1 MIASFWD
8 RPRLGAPRGFG
19 EEDTPAG
26 WGRALSSP
34 VASSGKSPSSLG
46 ASRDTRRAGSSSAR
60 HQAATVHA
68 DRCRRSRGL
77 GSRLAPHQPFGGPR
91 RAIAAVA
98 IAVTFAFW
106 FLHARTLPFA
116 YRFQNALE
124 SWLYFATTL
133 LLALAAVYAELPQ
146 EPASLRIG
154 IEVLMAAVLLGSLVA
169 GIVFSIRDLRRTRR
183 ALVDVDFSA
192 ALCAADSRIDSLLAD
207 RLRDGSARLLRC
219 SWLSSPAASGAVI
232 MRRRQDLP
240 PVRTSSCRATRRLP
254 CSCVAT
260 ARSSPSPTAG

>member
-1 MIASFWD
+1 MPSAALLRFCTEV
-8 RPRLGAPRGFG
+8 PCA
-19 EEDTPAG
+19 AG
-26 WGRALSSP
+26 RVSSRCSANAHDAGVIV
-34 VASSGKSPSSLG
+34 VA
-46 ASRDTRRAGSSSAR
+46 AAGGL
-60 HQAATVHA
+60 VH
-68 DRCRRSRGL
+68 
-77 GSRLAPHQPFGGPR
+77 RLAPHQPFGGPR

-98 IAVTFAFW
+98 IAVTLAFW

-154 IEVLMAAVLLGSLVA
+154 FEVLMAAVLLGSLVA
-169 GIVFSIRDLRRTRR
+169 GVVFSIRDLRRTRR
-183 ALVDVDFSA
+183 ALVDVDLSA

-219 SWLSSPAASGAVI
+219 SWLSSPASDAFLGRDASGAVI
-232 MRRRQDLP
+232 MKRRQDLP
-240 PVRTSSCRATRRLP
+240 PTPSCRATRRLP

-260 ARSSPSPTAG
+260 ARSSPSPMAG